1 MYDIGKFYQAA
12 DVEDAVRALV
22 KDPEAV
28 VISGGSDVLIKIR
41 EGRLAGCSLVSIHG
55 IKELEGI
62 EWRRMGPL
70 S

>member
-28 VISGGSDVLIKIR
+28 VPFP
-41 EGRLAGCSLVSIHG
+41 EEAT
-55 IKELEGI
+55 
-62 EWRRMGPL
+62 ML